1 MPIKK
6 VKFIAFVLV
15 ALLAAGW
22 MQPVFAHACASVGR
36 CDEAAFSVGVSAMS
50 DDGCVS
56 TQAVSTHH
64 KPAGHDGSGH
74 EAGHGTP
81 AKAAD
86 GKPCM
91 MKACSLSAYV
101 PVLTQHAEFSAISA
115 ESGFMAACGDVCVL
129 SPHLSALFRPPRS
142 ITTLWG

>member
-22 MQPVFAHACASVGR
+22 MQPVFAHACASVGM
-36 CDEAAFSVGVSAMS
+36 CDEAAFSVGVS
-50 DDGCVS
+50 
-56 TQAVSTHH
+56 
-64 KPAGHDGSGH
+64 
-74 EAGHGTP
+74 
-81 AKAAD
+81 AD